1 MAVANKRF
9 LRPELVAQLRTMELR
24 AATVVEGV
32 LAGLHR
38 SPFRGLSIE
47 FAEYRRYQPG
57 DDPKKVD
64 WKAYARSDRYYIKE
78 FEDETNL
85 DAHLVIDASA
95 SMGFGSGA
103 VTKWQ
108 YGGILAASLAYLLQQ
123 QNDAV
128 GLVVM
133 DETIRAEMPAKN
145 TRAHLIE
152 LIGRLEQVQPARQT
166 RLAEALHRVA
176 ARIKRRGMVIIIS
189 DLLDEPADV
198 VAALRHLKFGG
209 NDVVV
214 FHTLDEAEL
223 NFDFSG
229 PHHFVDPE
237 SNAMTPALAEDVRK
251 AYLEAMNKFTAF
263 YKEELGR
270 VNMSYTILNTSEPL
284 DRALLSFLGQPGRG
298 G

>member
-95 SMGFGSGA
+95 SMSFGSGA

-133 DETIRAEMPAKN
+133 DEAIRTEMPAKN

-152 LIGRLEQVQPARQT
+152 LIGRLEQVQPSRQT

-214 FHTLDEAEL
+214 FHTLDAVEL
-223 NFDFSG
+223 NFDFNG

-251 AYLEAMNKFTAF
+251 AYLEAISKFTAF

-270 VNMSYTILNTSEPL
+270 VNMSYTILNTSDPL